1 MRIALVSTYPPIE
14 CGIATYSK
22 FLVNAMK
29 ATSNEL
35 HVISQY
41 GAQGESVYPAYCS
54 KQGDIAKKIFDMT
67 MRFTP
72 DVVHIQHEYGL
83 FGEMDGIAILDL
95 IFRFKAHTMPTVATL
110 HTVHPEPGYRQKLI
124 LSTMCRELDSIIVH
138 EDILADTLQ
147 SVYDA
152 DPAKISVI
160 PHGARDIPSVKDA
173 KKKLQL
179 DGKKIVLLV
188 GYFRPSK
195 RFDRIID
202 IFPEVVKRCPEANL
216 VISGKMRM
224 VEFSE
229 HRNELFDKI
238 RNSSACEQIEVFR
251 GQFPQDTF
259 DTIVSASDIV
269 AFPYDAGAQSGVMAH
284 AFAFGKPIV
293 CSKLPA
299 FESIINESRAGFT
312 ATTDEEYVDN
322 IVKLLT
328 DEELYKKCSEN
339 ALRHVREKISWDIV
353 AKRTL
358 EIYKRFDSNFP
369 RSRYIYEG

>member
-14 CGIATYSK
+14 CGIATYSN
-22 FLVNAMK
+22 FLVNAMRE
-29 ATSNEL
+29 TSNEL

-41 GAQGESVYPAYCS
+41 GAKGKAVYPAYCA

-83 FGEMDGIAILDL
+83 FGEMNGIAILDL
-95 IFRFKAHTMPTVATL
+95 IYRFKSTTMPVVTTL
-110 HTVHPEPGYRQKLI
+110 HTVHPKPEYRIKMI

-138 EDILADTLQ
+138 EEVLAETLQ
-147 SVYDA
+147 SVYGA

-160 PHGARDIPSVKDA
+160 PHGARDIPPVKDA

-179 DGKKIVLLV
+179 EGRKVILLA

-195 RFDRIID
+195 CFERIVD
-202 IFPEVVKRCPEANL
+202 VFPKVVEQCPEATL

-224 VEFSE
+224 VDFSQY
-229 HRNELFDKI
+229 RNDLFEKIENSPARDK
-238 RNSSACEQIEVFR
+238 IEVFR

-259 DTIVSASDIV
+259 DTILSASDIMT
-269 AFPYDAGAQSGVMAH
+269 FPYEAGAQSGVMAH
-284 AFAFGKPIV
+284 AFTFGKPVV
-293 CSKLPA
+293 CSNLPA
-299 FESIINESRAGFT
+299 FESIINESKIGFT
-312 ATTDEEYVDN
+312 ASSDDEYVDS
-322 IVKLLT
+322 IVSLLK
-328 DEELYKKCSEN
+328 DDELYNKCSQN
-339 ALRHVREKISWDIV
+339 ALKHVKEKISWNIV
-353 AKRTL
+353 ANRTL
-358 EIYKRFDSNFP
+358 GVYKQFDSNFP

>member
-1 MRIALVSTYPPIE
+1 
-14 CGIATYSK
+14 
-22 FLVNAMK
+22 
-29 ATSNEL
+29 
-35 HVISQY
+35 
-41 GAQGESVYPAYCS
+41 
-54 KQGDIAKKIFDMT
+54 
-67 MRFTP
+67 
-72 DVVHIQHEYGL
+72 
-83 FGEMDGIAILDL
+83 
-95 IFRFKAHTMPTVATL
+95 
-110 HTVHPEPGYRQKLI
+110 
-124 LSTMCRELDSIIVH
+124 MCRELDSIIVH

-179 DGKKIVLLV
+179 DGKKNCFAGRL
-188 GYFRPSK
+188 FQ
-195 RFDRIID
+195 DRANALIEESIYSLS
-202 IFPEVVKRCPEANL
+202 VVKRCPEANL

-229 HRNELFDKI
+229 HRNDLFDKI

-299 FESIINESRAGFT
+299 FESIMNESRAGFT
-312 ATTDEEYVDN
+312 ASTDEEYVDN